1 MTDLPPVKSAAV
13 LAAVADCYDIPI
25 KDLTRPGRAPRPGPD
40 ARKVAA
46 RILHDDCHWTWER
59 IAELMNRHPVHTRV
73 SAQAADK
80 AALDAVRG
88 KLYNGNQP
96 SLW

>member
-1 MTDLPPVKSAAV
+1 MSDLPLAKPAAV
-13 LAAVADCYDIPI
+13 LAAVADCYGIPI

-46 RILHDDCHWTWER
+46 RILHDDCRWTWER
-59 IAELMNRHPVHTRV
+59 VAELLNRTPVHTRV
-73 SAQAADK
+73 SAQAADRE
-80 AALDAVRG
+80 ALDAVRA

-96 SLW
+96 ALW